1 MRRIFFLALPLFALH
16 FACSSDAD
24 ETTSSAAATSGATAA
39 SSGSTTASGTG
50 GGGVGG
56 EGQGGQGQ
64 GGEGGAQPIGGDRPV
79 DVFVPSSYDGSTAV
93 PLVILLHG
101 YSATGNLQE
110 LYFNLQDQAEE
121 KGFLY
126 VHPDGLKDAQNNQFW
141 NASDA
146 CCDFANTG
154 VDDSAY
160 LASLV
165 DEISA
170 QYAVDAKRVFFVGHS
185 NGGFMSYRMA
195 CDHADKIAAIVSLAG
210 AMPLDTSLC
219 QPSAPVAVLQIHG
232 TADDTILYDGGSTL
246 SKYPS
251 AQQSVDAWVNSNG
264 CNKTPDLSSP
274 PLDLDTGL
282 AGDETSVSQWKA
294 GCQPGGDVE
303 LWTLEGGGHI
313 PALSSNFAPGVIDF
327 LLSHPKP

>member
-1 MRRIFFLALPLFALH
+1 
-16 FACSSDAD
+16 
-24 ETTSSAAATSGATAA
+24 
-39 SSGSTTASGTG
+39 
-50 GGGVGG
+50 
-56 EGQGGQGQ
+56 
-64 GGEGGAQPIGGDRPV
+64 
-79 DVFVPSSYDGSTAV
+79 VPSSYDGSTAV

-101 YSATGNLQE
+101 YSATGNPARALLQPPGSGRR
-110 LYFNLQDQAEE
+110 
-121 KGFLY
+121 KGFP
-126 VHPDGLKDAQNNQFW
+126 VRPTRTGLKDAQNNQFW

-170 QYAVDAKRVFFVGHS
+170 QVRRGREARVLRGPLQRRLHVVPHGLRVTPTRS
-185 NGGFMSYRMA
+185 PPSSAWRA
-195 CDHADKIAAIVSLAG
+195 RCPSTRVSASP
-210 AMPLDTSLC
+210 AH
-219 QPSAPVAVLQIHG
+219 PSPCCRSTA